1 MFLGAEARAGAGS
14 EKKIPEPEHT
24 QIWTASK
31 SCSATFNTNKLKN
44 GFLSKIKNLRDRK
57 KNYLNLENVSS
68 TFLSH

>member
-31 SCSATFNTNKLKN
+31 SSSATYNTNKLKQMIN
-44 GFLSKIKNLRDRK
+44 FINSSFLQCEIS
-57 KNYLNLENVSS
+57 
-68 TFLSH
+68 